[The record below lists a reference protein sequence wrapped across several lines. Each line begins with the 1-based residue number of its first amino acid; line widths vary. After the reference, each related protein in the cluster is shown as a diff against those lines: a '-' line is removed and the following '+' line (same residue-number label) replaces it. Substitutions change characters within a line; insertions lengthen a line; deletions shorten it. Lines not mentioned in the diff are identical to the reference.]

1 MAIKVVLFD
10 LDGTLLPLEQDYFIK
25 CYFMAISK
33 RLARHG
39 YEPQKFISSL
49 WQGVKAMV
57 LNDGKSTN
65 EEAFW
70 NVFKEIYGENVR
82 DDEPYFEA
90 FYLENFD
97 ELKNL
102 CGFNAKA
109 KQTVDK
115 IKSKGLRVAL
125 ATNPVFPRIAT
136 QKRISWAGL
145 DYTDFELCTT
155 YENSK
160 YSKPNLNY
168 YKEILTKLNVKAEEC
183 LMIGNDVSDDMVV
196 KNLNMK
202 VFLLTDCLINTNN
215 EDISVYPNCNFDDLI
230 YYIDSL

>member
-1 MAIKVVLFD
+1 
-10 LDGTLLPLEQDYFIK
+10 
-25 CYFMAISK
+25 
-33 RLARHG
+33 
-39 YEPQKFISSL
+39 
-49 WQGVKAMV
+49 
-57 LNDGKSTN
+57 
-65 EEAFW
+65 
-70 NVFKEIYGENVR
+70 
-82 DDEPYFEA
+82 
-90 FYLENFD
+90 ENFD

-215 EDISVYPNCNFDDLI
+215 EDISVYPNGNFDDLI
-230 YYIDSL
+230 SYIDSL